1 MNTFTYDIAVQS
13 TGSTDD
19 DVRTVQFGDGFS
31 QRTPNGL
38 APRLEHWQVS
48 KVGPKASIDTV
59 KAFLDAHTV
68 TPFLWR
74 VTSDEP
80 LRKYIAKGISRSPQG
95 GAKWSLNWT
104 MHQVLA

>member
-1 MNTFTYDIAVQS
+1 MKTFTYDIAVQG

-19 DVRTVQFGDGFS
+19 DVRIVQFGDGFI
-31 QRTPNGL
+31 QRAPNGL

-48 KVGPKASIDTV
+48 KVDKKATIDTV

-80 LRKYIAKGISRSPQG
+80 LRKYIAKDVSRSPQG
-95 GAKWSLNWT
+95 GAKWSLSWT

>member
-1 MNTFTYDIAVQS
+1 MNTFTYDIALQG

-19 DVRTVQFGDGFS
+19 DVRTVQFGDGFI
-31 QRTPNGL
+31 QRGPKGL

-48 KVGPKASIDTV
+48 KVGDKATIDTI
-59 KAFLDAHTV
+59 KAFLDAHKV

-80 LRKYIAKGISRSPQG
+80 LLKYIAKGISRSPQG
-95 GAKWSLNWT
+95 GAKWVLNWT